1 MAEDTWETQEQP
13 ILEAVRAGE
22 QSGELLDSAD
32 AGYAAGLDETA
43 SGWAVQAL
51 AEGGFLTGTKS
62 SSGAVPYVGFI
73 NLRLTPVGRRQVGQW
88 PADPAQAFLAAL
100 DRRIA
105 AETDDE
111 KRSHLQRARTFL
123 GSLATDVLAEIAVA
137 AGRAAMTGML

>member
-22 QSGELLDSAD
+22 VSGDLLDSTS
-32 AGYAAGLDETA
+32 AGAAVGLDPIA

-51 AEGGFLTGTKS
+51 VEGGYLTG
-62 SSGAVPYVGFI
+62 AEAPVGSETFMGYMG
-73 NLRLTPVGRRQVGQW
+73 LRLTAEGRRQVGQW
-88 PADPAQAFLAAL
+88 PSDPAQAFLAAL

-105 AETDDE
+105 AEPDDE

-137 AGRAAMTGML
+137 AGRAAMSGMI